1 MGIEKFFNTI
11 KKSYG
16 TKIITKIEPKTYFP
30 SKFLL
35 IDFNSIIHTVSQSV
49 SNSLCYLYHIK
60 LVSNIRPSIYQTNR
74 QIIKSHIDN
83 LTTDLSLTANLKNPE
98 QSTLSTSTDYS
109 DTIDMS
115 NLSLDT
121 LINRSFFDLI
131 ITDDNL
137 DKLIIHK
144 VSTYIIDLT
153 NMMPN
158 LQYLYL
164 AIDGVPL
171 YGKMI
176 EQRHRRTIG
185 YIIEQV
191 NYLLLETYKTELD
204 LDPNINLEQE
214 IYYNQYQFELYVR
227 RLKFNKSKISPSTQ
241 FMTNLE
247 SYIVNYLTKKLDKKI
262 NIELDSYLKM
272 GEGEKKI
279 VYKIHQLVKDKNI
292 TINDSIIVY
301 SPDADV
307 ILLMLL
313 ELKHTQIN
321 IFRHDQQLNQLDLI
335 NINQLSNIIIEYM
348 ECQNKPQIV
357 RYNIIADI
365 VMLITL
371 LGNDFLPK
379 IQSINTQKHITNI
392 FKAYM
397 KLNINDKF
405 IFEST
410 INWDL
415 LLRFL
420 TNLNSSINTYTDYFY
435 RRKLDWK
442 LEPDQIINVNAIPYF
457 THKFN
462 IEHMTNTYEPQQQSN
477 NTDTDAIVIKYCR
490 KYIQGFIWL
499 SKYYLQ
505 HNFNYKLFYYKYD
518 IAPTLQQLI
527 TTIKQIIQSDK
538 LLNTINNNL
547 EKSIPDRYFTPITQ
561 LIYISP
567 TDITDI
573 IDKKYLDIRCQQ
585 QINTYDKIFN
595 KKLNLEIKS
604 SLINIY
610 DYLDCSNAVF
620 LNRCHI
626 KYIKKVSGKK
636 VLKLID

>member
-11 KKSYG
+11 KKTYG

-30 SKFLL
+30 TKFFL
-35 IDFNSIIHTVSQSV
+35 IDFNSIIHTVSQSI
-49 SNSLCYLYHIK
+49 SNSLCYLYHIQQI
-60 LVSNIRPSIYQTNR
+60 SNIKPNIYQTNS
-74 QIIKSHIDN
+74 QKIKLHIDN
-83 LTTDLSLTANLKNPE
+83 LTTDLILTANLKNPE
-98 QSTLSTSTDYS
+98 QSTSASTEFS
-109 DTIDMS
+109 DTIDLS
-115 NLSLDT
+115 TLSLDQ
-121 LINRSFFDLI
+121 LINKSFFDI
-131 ITDDNL
+131 ITSDDNL

-144 VSTYIIDLT
+144 VATYIISLT
-153 NMMPN
+153 TMMPN
-158 LQYLYL
+158 LKYLYM

-171 YGKMI
+171 FGKMI

-185 YIIEQV
+185 YIVEQV
-191 NYLLLETYKTELD
+191 NNKLLEMYKLELD
-204 LDPNINLEQE
+204 IDPNINLNQD
-214 IYYNQYQFELYVR
+214 IYYNHYQFELYIR
-227 RLKFNKSKISPSTQ
+227 RLKFNKNKISPATQ

-247 SYIVNYLTKKLDKKI
+247 SYIINYLNVKLDKKI
-262 NIELDSYLKM
+262 QIELDSYTKM

-279 VYKIHQLVKDKNI
+279 VYKIHQLTKDKELI
-292 TINDSIIVY
+292 KDDSIIVY

-313 ELKHTQIN
+313 ELKHIQIN
-321 IFRHDQQLNQLDLI
+321 IFRYVQQLDLI
-335 NINQLSNIIIEYM
+335 DINQLAKIIIEYM
-348 ECQNKPQIV
+348 GYQNKQDTTK
-357 RYNIIADI
+357 YNIIADI

-392 FKAYM
+392 FKAYI

-405 IFEST
+405 IFGST

-415 LLRFL
+415 LNRFL
-420 TNLNSSINTYTDYFY
+420 TNLDLSINKFTDNFY
-435 RRKLDWK
+435 RRKSEWT

-462 IEHMTNTYEPQQQSN
+462 IEHMANTYEPPI
-477 NTDTDAIVIKYCR
+477 NTSTKTNTNINRYCR

-505 HNFNYKLFYYKYD
+505 HNFDYKLFYYKYD

-527 TTIKQIIQSDK
+527 MTIQQIIKSNRLSDK
-538 LLNTINNNL
+538 INFNL
-547 EKSIPDRYFTPITQ
+547 EKSIPNIYFTPETQ

-567 TDITDI
+567 TNITDI
-573 IDKKYLDIRCQQ
+573 IDKKYLNMRCQQ
-585 QINTYDKIFN
+585 QIKMYDTKFN
-595 KKLNLEIKS
+595 KNLNLEINS
-604 SLINIY
+604 GLINIY
-610 DYLDCSNAVF
+610 NFLDCSNAVF

-636 VLKLID
+636 VLKFIS